1 MTLFESLQFSHLV
14 SFQVR
19 TSHENRSRCVQDQL
33 TALGAKVSERLT
45 KQVTHVIFKDGS
57 LGTYNRAK
65 RLGAH
70 IVSVTWIEAC
80 KKEGARVDEALF
92 PTVSKERYDS
102 PGLFPKLRKAKS
114 MQPKDDAEMARQ
126 LELAQKRRKR
136 RMEKEQTRNATTG
149 TASGDSPAAGG
160 ASAER
165 RKPARPVP
173 LDYYNSPKLEALR
186 LKRLQEKKEYANNL
200 MKLIDE
206 VEQGNGDEV
215 AVSEHSRV
223 ADDSDAVHNSSLNSE
238 DFNTPLAERLVN
250 KFRKE
255 RRRKPRGNGL
265 ADVTVASE
273 SEISVRVVETDEND
287 ISGVESIQTARTVP
301 SPIQENLPLKRRLII
316 TDKIGNTD
324 GDSDDSIS
332 SGGRKPEEEKVK
344 PRSENACV
352 SFCML

>member
-1 MTLFESLQFSHLV
+1 M
-14 SFQVR
+14 
-19 TSHENRSRCVQDQL
+19 QDQL

-149 TASGDSPAAGG
+149 TASGDSPAAAG

-206 VEQGNGDEV
+206 VDEV
-215 AVSEHSRV
+215 AVPEHPRV

>member
-1 MTLFESLQFSHLV
+1 MSYI
-14 SFQVR
+14 FQVR

-136 RMEKEQTRNATTG
+136 RMEKEQTRNGTTG
-149 TASGDSPAAGG
+149 TASGDSPA
-160 ASAER
+160 AER

-215 AVSEHSRV
+215 AVSEQSRV

-250 KFRKE
+250 RFRKE

-324 GDSDDSIS
+324 DGDSDDSIS
-332 SGGRKPEEEKVK
+332 SGRQKPEEEKVK

-352 SFCML
+352 FFVWFDILPSP